1 MADSPAAAD
10 YIVNIDESNAV
21 QILIEESQ
29 RRPVLVDFW
38 ADWCGPCKSLMP
50 ILEKLA
56 HEYAGQFILAKVNA
70 DQQPMIAQ
78 QFGVRSLPTVILMQG
93 GQPVD
98 GFVGAQ
104 PESRIRELLEPV
116 LPKPW
121 DTLLQQ
127 GQALLLGDDAG
138 AAIPLLKQAYGLSS
152 ERADIALVYAQ
163 ALLAGKRLDEA
174 EKVLEAVR
182 LADRDAF
189 WEQLQAQINIERTA
203 ARSPELT
210 ALEQQLATDPGNDTL
225 RRQLAAQ
232 YSHGGFHREALES
245 LYGIL
250 QRDKDHDN
258 GATRKALLE
267 IIASLG
273 KGDPLAVEYQRK
285 LYSLLY

>member
-1 MADSPAAAD
+1 MSDAKAAA
-10 YIVNIDESNAV
+10 YIVDIDESNAV
-21 QILIEESQ
+21 QILIEASRE
-29 RRPVLVDFW
+29 RPVLIDFW

-56 HEYAGQFILAKVNA
+56 HEYQGQFILAKVNA
-70 DQQPMIAQ
+70 DQQPMISQ
-78 QFGVRSLPTVILMQG
+78 QFGVRSLPTVILMHQ

-121 DTLLQQ
+121 DDLAQQ
-127 GQALLLGDDAG
+127 GQAALLEGDAA
-138 AAIPLLKQAYGLSS
+138 AAIPLLKQAYEQSQQ
-152 ERADIALVYAQ
+152 RVDIALVYAQ
-163 ALLAGKRLDEA
+163 SLLAGKRLDEA
-174 EKVLEAVR
+174 EVVLDAVR
-182 LADRDAF
+182 LADRDDF
-189 WEQLQAQINIERTA
+189 WEQLRAQINIEREA

-210 ALEQQLATDPGNDTL
+210 ALEQQLAADPESDSL

-232 YSHGGFHREALES
+232 YSHAGFHREALET
-245 LYGIL
+245 LYQIL
-250 QRDKDHDN
+250 QRDRDHDN
-258 GATRKALLE
+258 GATRKALLD